1 MSYTFGVTV
10 PRDHPSTVEATRAA
24 IADQGFG
31 ILTEIDLAATL
42 REKLGVEVPAHLVL
56 GACRPPL
63 AHRALQIDPSIG
75 TVLPCNVAVRDLGD
89 GRTMVGAFDPAAME
103 TLAGAAFAE
112 VAAEA
117 AGRLRAALDAVAS
130 APGS

>member
-10 PRDHPSTVEATRAA
+10 PGAHAATVEATRAA
-24 IADQGFG
+24 LADQGFG

-89 GRTMVGAFDPAAME
+89 GTTRVEAFDPAAME
-103 TLAGAAFAE
+103 TLAGEAFAE
-112 VAAEA
+112 VATDART
-117 AGRLRAALDAVAS
+117 RLTAALDALR
-130 APGS
+130 